1 MPSRQF
7 FQITTVLIFSI
18 FRSTNA
24 HSFILA
30 IEGSNGQ
37 RSTGFGTRLTSR
49 GTLVQNTGIIH
60 TGDMASGQVG
70 PCGRI
75 FGGDGLP
82 ASAVDVQKEMAIA
95 EADGISAAG
104 EDGSVPMS
112 MFAHNADGGGPY
124 ECGYSSDMSLKVF
137 KPMNISLQIEGEGGK
152 NPEAKEFAYPLTSVF
167 PPDAECSGGTG
178 QDTCIM
184 RCKNPLGF
192 GSCAAVKLFSKTGRA
207 TAPSPS
213 NAMTPEIQKRSNRRS
228 LTFAQDTLRL

>member
-1 MPSRQF
+1 MPSPQLL
-7 FQITTVLIFSI
+7 QITTVLIISI
-18 FRSTNA
+18 FRSINA

-30 IEGSNGQ
+30 IEGSNGA

-82 ASAVDVQKEMAIA
+82 PSAIDVQKEMTIA
-95 EADGISAAG
+95 EAAGIPAAG

-124 ECGYSSDMSLKVF
+124 ECVYSSDMSLKEF
-137 KPMNISLQIEGEGGK
+137 KPMKISLQIEGEGGK

-167 PPDAECSGGTG
+167 PPDAVCSGGTG

-192 GSCAAVKLFSKTGRA
+192 GSCAAVKLFSKGT
-207 TAPSPS
+207 
-213 NAMTPEIQKRSNRRS
+213 
-228 LTFAQDTLRL
+228 QDTSPALSKAMLTGGSKTFKSKSL